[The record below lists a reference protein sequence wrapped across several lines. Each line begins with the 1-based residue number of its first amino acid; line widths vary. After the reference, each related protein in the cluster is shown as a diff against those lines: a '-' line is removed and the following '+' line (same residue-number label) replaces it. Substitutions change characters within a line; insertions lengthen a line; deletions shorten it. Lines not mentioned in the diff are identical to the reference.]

1 MIIPLVGPSCAG
13 KSLLLANLRKERP
26 EIQPLE
32 SVTTRERRPSD
43 VIPGEYLFVDEKK
56 FLGMDAAGEFLWV
69 VHPHGNPHYYG
80 TRKKVIENGLDHG
93 LYAPIL
99 ILEAV
104 QKLRDFAGEKGMPGG
119 VRPIY
124 LHIDNED
131 ELRRRFKERGDTDP
145 ADIERRVL
153 NSRNENREAELISGV
168 HRIDATQTP
177 EQVLK
182 EALAFIRLL
191 KQ

>member
-13 KSLLLANLRKERP
+13 KSLLLSNLRKARGD
-26 EIQPLE
+26 IQVLE
-32 SVTTRERRPSD
+32 SVTTRPRRPSD
-43 VIPGEYLFVDEKK
+43 TTPGEYLFVSEPEFMRMSD
-56 FLGMDAAGEFLWV
+56 AGEFLWV

-80 TRKKVIENGLDHG
+80 TRKKILERSLERG

-104 QKLRDFAGEKGMPGG
+104 RMLYDFAGERGLPDG

-124 LHIDNED
+124 LHIDDES
-131 ELRRRFKERGDTDP
+131 ELRRRFLERGDSDP
-145 ADIERRVL
+145 ADVERRVL
-153 NSRNENREAELISGV
+153 NSRNENKEAQKLRGM

-177 EQVLK
+177 EQVLA

-191 KQ
+191 EQ

>member
-1 MIIPLVGPSCAG
+1 MIPLVGPSCAG
-13 KSLLLANLRKERP
+13 KSLLLTNLRAARP
-26 EIQPLE
+26 EIQALE
-32 SVTTRERRPSD
+32 SVTTRPRRATD
-43 VIPGEYLFVDEKK
+43 TVPGEYLFVDDRE
-56 FLGMDAAGEFLWV
+56 FERLGQSGAFLWV
-69 VHPHGNPHYYG
+69 VHPHNLPYRYG
-80 TRKKVIENGLDHG
+80 TRKAAVETALARG

-99 ILEAV
+99 IVEAV
-104 QKLRDFAGEKGMPGG
+104 KKLYDYAGEKGLREG

-131 ELRRRFKERGDTDP
+131 ELRRRFKERGDTDA

-153 NSRNENREAELISGV
+153 NSRAENRDAAALEGM

-177 EQVLK
+177 EQIL
-182 EALAFIRLL
+182 EQALAYIRLL